1 MATSPKVLLA
11 HAYFL
16 AHDPKQRR
24 KMKPYPPL
32 ATLLTAGVLR
42 ARGFDVA
49 FFDAMLASGEKDFV
63 RVLDASGARVVGIL
77 EDNFNFLTKMCTTR
91 NREAAL
97 AMTVAARA
105 RGCRV
110 VVNGPDATDHAAEYI
125 AAGADAV
132 IVGDPELGMAE
143 LAALWSEDA
152 EASLGGVRGLAL
164 HGGIGLDRKIVVR
177 QTPPRPLLDDLDAIP
192 FPAWDLVDASAYRAA
207 WTKAHGRFSWNI
219 VTTRGCPFRCNWCAK
234 PVWGN
239 RYAQRS
245 PGNVADE
252 VRLLAETISPDH
264 LWFADDIFGL
274 SPRWIESY
282 AEALAARG
290 VRIPFT
296 MQSRV
301 DLMTPSAVAALAHAG
316 AEEVWMGVESGSQ
329 KILDAMDKG
338 TRVEQTRAATRLLRF
353 HGIRPAWF
361 LQLGYPG
368 ETWEDIL
375 ATRQLVRDE
384 HPSDVG
390 VSVSYPL
397 PGTAFYERVR
407 GEMGPQTN
415 WRTSED
421 LAVMFR
427 GTYEQSFYRYVRDL
441 LHAEVESFR
450 KPFTQR
456 GPSFDDRWSAL
467 AAIEAGFRSSLDVS
481 QSDPTPVG
489 LAPV

>member
-1 MATSPKVLLA
+1 MTAGPKVLLA

-16 AHDPKQRR
+16 SHDAKQLR

-32 ATLLTAGVLR
+32 ATLLAAAVLR
-42 ARGFDVA
+42 ARGFDVV
-49 FFDAMLASGEKDFV
+49 FFDAMLARSEREFV
-63 RVLDASGARVVGIL
+63 RVLETSGARVVGIL
-77 EDNFNFLTKMCTTR
+77 EDNFNYLTKMCTTR

-97 AMTVAARA
+97 AMTATAHS

-110 VVNGPDATDHAAEYI
+110 AVNGPDATDHAAEYL

-152 EASLGGVRGLAL
+152 EASLGGVAGLAL
-164 HGGIGLDRKIVVR
+164 HGGIGLDRKVAVR
-177 QTPPRPLLDDLDAIP
+177 RTPARPLLDDLDAMP
-192 FPAWDLVDASAYRAA
+192 FPAWDLVDSPAYRAA
-207 WTKAHGRFSWNI
+207 WTKAHGRFSWNV

-239 RYAQRS
+239 RYVQRS

-252 VRLLAETISPDH
+252 VRLLADTVRPDH
-264 LWFADDIFGL
+264 IWFADDIFGL

-282 AEALAARG
+282 AEALAARD

-301 DLMTPSAVAALAHAG
+301 DLMTPSSVAALAHAG

-329 KILDAMDKG
+329 RILDAMDKG
-338 TRVEQTRAATRLLRF
+338 TRIEQAREATRLLRF

-375 ATRQLVRDE
+375 ATRRLVKDE
-384 HPSDVG
+384 RPSDVG

-407 GEMGPQTN
+407 GEMGVQKN
-415 WRTSED
+415 WRSSDD
-421 LAVMFR
+421 LAVMFH
-427 GTYEQSFYRYVRDL
+427 GTYEQSFYRHVRDL
-441 LHAEVESFR
+441 LHGEVESFR
-450 KPFTQR
+450 RPFAQR
-456 GPSFDDRWSAL
+456 GPSFDERWSAL
-467 AAIEAGFRSSLDVS
+467 EALEAGFRSSLDVS
-481 QSDPTPVG
+481 QSDPTPIG

>member
-1 MATSPKVLLA
+1 MDARRKVLLA
-11 HAYFL
+11 HAYYL
-16 AHDPKQRR
+16 AHDAKQWR

-32 ATLLTAGVLR
+32 ATLLAAAVLR
-42 ARGFDVA
+42 ARGFDVV
-49 FFDAMLASGEKDFV
+49 FFDAMLARDEREFT
-63 RVLDASGARVVGIL
+63 RALDASGARIVGIL

-97 AMTVAARA
+97 AMAATARA

-110 VVNGPDATDHAAEYI
+110 AMNGADATDHAAEYLG
-125 AAGADAV
+125 AGADAV
-132 IVGDPELGMAE
+132 IVGDPEFGMAE
-143 LAALWSEDA
+143 LAAIWSGDPD
-152 EASLGGVRGLAL
+152 ASLGGVAGLAL
-164 HGGIGLDRKIVVR
+164 HGGVGLDRKVVVR
-177 QTPPRPLLDDLDAIP
+177 RTPARPLLDDLNAIP

-207 WTKAHGRFSWNI
+207 WKKAHGRLSWNV

-252 VRLLAETISPDH
+252 VRLLADTIGPDH

-274 SPRWIESY
+274 SQRWIESY
-282 AEALAARG
+282 AEALAARD
-290 VRIPFT
+290 VRVPFT
-296 MQSRV
+296 VQSRV
-301 DLMTPSAVAALAHAG
+301 DLMTPSAVAALAAAG

-338 TRVEQTRAATRLLRF
+338 TRVEQVREATRLLRL

-375 ATRQLVRDE
+375 ATRGLVHDE
-384 HPSDVG
+384 RPSDVG

-407 GEMGPQTN
+407 GEMGAQKN
-415 WRTSED
+415 WRTSDD
-421 LAVMFR
+421 LAVMFH
-427 GTYEQSFYRYVRDL
+427 GTYEESFYRYVRDL
-441 LHAEVESFR
+441 LHDEVDGFR
-450 KPFTQR
+450 KPFANR
-456 GPSFDDRWSAL
+456 GQSFDDRWRAL
-467 AAIEAGFRSSLDVS
+467 EALEAGFRATLEDS
-481 QSDPTPVG
+481 QSDPTPIG